1 MPGGGNPAK
10 SRILAPLHGAGLGQV
25 PASELSCAKGT
36 EVALYHPGLLSP
48 AGVLGGAPTRLL
60 GWGVGCSMA
69 GSLCSS
75 SAFQSVVCRTDPSCA
90 GFSTSSCISFLFL
103 QWRQIPLF
111 LPLPM
116 LPVPPPPPASPPPG
130 SALPR
135 VTHLEPP
142 LPPAPPPRPASAA
155 ARGHTPPHT
164 LHGQMRA
171 GKVRNSGP

>member
-75 SAFQSVVCRTDPSCA
+75 SAFQSVV
-90 GFSTSSCISFLFL
+90 SSHS
-103 QWRQIPLF
+103 
-111 LPLPM
+111 
-116 LPVPPPPPASPPPG
+116 
-130 SALPR
+130 
-135 VTHLEPP
+135 
-142 LPPAPPPRPASAA
+142 RPAAEVSLFVCGFAPGARSSFPGISSVSGGGEPAA
-155 ARGHTPPHT
+155 ART
-164 LHGQMRA
+164 
-171 GKVRNSGP
+171 

>member
-75 SAFQSVVCRTDPSCA
+75 SAFQSVVWTNACRQSQEFRPLTSASSAQGTARETA
-90 GFSTSSCISFLFL
+90 GRGWGGRRGEHQPAATPGLLLKFHFLSVGS
-103 QWRQIPLF
+103 
-111 LPLPM
+111 LPG
-116 LPVPPPPPASPPPG
+116 PARAFPG
-130 SALPR
+130 
-135 VTHLEPP
+135 
-142 LPPAPPPRPASAA
+142 
-155 ARGHTPPHT
+155 
-164 LHGQMRA
+164 
-171 GKVRNSGP
+171 